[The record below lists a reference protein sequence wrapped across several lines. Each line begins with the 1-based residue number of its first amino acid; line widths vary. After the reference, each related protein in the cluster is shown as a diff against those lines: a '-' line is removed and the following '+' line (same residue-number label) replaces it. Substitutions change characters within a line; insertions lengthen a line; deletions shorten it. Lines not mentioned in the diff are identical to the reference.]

1 MQSKRIVAS
10 DFEYEVADFNGENTS
25 GLHPLADTVIVMCD
39 VAPDKTAGN
48 LFITPDTQLRQQ
60 MMAETGVIVAI
71 GEGAFKWLS
80 DRTRPWIG
88 RVPEVGEHVAF
99 ERYAGREQTGLDGKQ
114 YRVMTDRSIAA
125 TIDRSK
131 MKTSKKGGDK

>member
-1 MQSKRIVAS
+1 MQTKRIVAS
-10 DFEYEVADFNGENTS
+10 DFEYEVADFDGTNTS
-25 GLHPLADTVIVMCD
+25 GLNPLADTVIVMCD

-48 LFITPDTQLRQQ
+48 LFITADTQLRQQ

-88 RVPEVGEHVAF
+88 RVPEVGEHIAF

-114 YRVMTDRSIAA
+114 YRVMTDRVIAA
-125 TIDRSK
+125 TIDRDQ
-131 MKTSKKGGDK
+131 MKSAKKGAGK